1 MVEAQSGL
9 SQAKTEVQARARMRR
24 ATGRATKLAT
34 QSGREQLRQWQSA
47 AVELGDSGN
56 GDGGTGSFRASLGG
70 ERM

>member
-24 ATGRATKLAT
+24 ATCRATKLAA

-47 AVELGDSGN
+47 AVEA
-56 GDGGTGSFRASLGG
+56 GGCRASLGG
-70 ERM
+70 EGM